1 MVERDKREEDSE
13 RGVRVVMMERKRVE
27 EEMKMIMVVVMEM
40 ASSV

>member
-27 EEMKMIMVVVMEM
+27 EEMKRVMVVVMEM
-40 ASSV
+40 ASFV